1 MGKANI
7 SFPDGMLEEIDRRA
21 AEAGTTRSGFI
32 QEATATYIARI
43 DEDAERRERSER
55 IERAIIGMREI
66 GKRMPP
72 GPDGVTI
79 LRQMRDALPEWLT
92 EGERDDDE

>member
-7 SFPDGMLEEIDRRA
+7 SFPEGMLEEIDRRA

-32 QEATATYIARI
+32 QEATSVYIARI
-43 DEDAERRERSER
+43 DEDAEREERRKR
-55 IERAIIGMREI
+55 IERAQEHMAEI
-66 GKRMPP
+66 GKRMQP

-79 LRQMRDALPEWLT
+79 IRQFRDALPEWLT
-92 EGERDDDE
+92 DRERTGDE

>member
-7 SFPDGMLEEIDRRA
+7 SFPEGMLEEIDRRA
-21 AEAGTTRSGFI
+21 AQAGTTRSGFI
-32 QEATATYIARI
+32 QEATATYIARL
-43 DEDAERRERSER
+43 DADAEREERRKR
-55 IERAIIGMREI
+55 IERAMLGMREI

-79 LRQMRDALPEWLT
+79 LRQMRDALPEWLA
-92 EGERDDDE
+92 EEARDDDE

>member
-7 SFPDGMLEEIDRRA
+7 SFPDDMLEDIDRRA

-32 QEATATYIARI
+32 QEATATYIARL
-43 DEDAERRERSER
+43 DQDAEREERRKR
-55 IERAIIGMREI
+55 IERAQERMAEI
-66 GKRMPP
+66 GSRMQP

-79 LRQMRDALPEWLT
+79 IRQFRDALPEWLT
-92 EGERDDDE
+92 DRERSDDE